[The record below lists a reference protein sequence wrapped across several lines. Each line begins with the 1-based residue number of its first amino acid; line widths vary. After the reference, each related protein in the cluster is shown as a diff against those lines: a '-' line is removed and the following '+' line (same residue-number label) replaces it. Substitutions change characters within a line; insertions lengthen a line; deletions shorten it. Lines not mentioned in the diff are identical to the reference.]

1 MSNVKIVRLLSGEEI
16 IGNIENLDHTS
27 AGSIKIKNPTILI
40 PTPEGKLMFAKW
52 MPYADTSNGIVLE
65 AKNIMFVVNAQKELE
80 EHFTTVVVNGLVVPG
95 KKVVEPVTGSNL
107 KLTV

>member
-16 IGNIENLDHTS
+16 IGNITEVD
-27 AGSIKIKNPTILI
+27 GGYQIKDPTILI

-52 MPYADTSNGIVLE
+52 MPYADTSKGVMLE
-65 AKNIMFVVNAQKELE
+65 IKNVMFVINAQKELE
-80 EHFTTVVVNGLVVPG
+80 DHFTTVVVNGLVVPG
-95 KKVVEPVTGSNL
+95 KKVVESISGSNL